1 MSEKQAYQLQQ
12 WQLHINDRMS
22 SGQTIKEWCN
32 ANDISQ
38 DAYYYW
44 LRKIR
49 GMTYISAVRELPGRT
64 TPSNAFVE
72 IRAEEARPA
81 AAFTPDMISG
91 DAVAADQVTSAVIT
105 KGAVRI
111 EIMSGA
117 SPAFLRDLL
126 EAVRYV

>member
-12 WQLHINDRMS
+12 CQLHINGSMS

-49 GMTYISAVRELPGRT
+49 GMTYISAVRELPT
-64 TPSNAFVE
+64 QTSPSNAFVE
-72 IRAEEARPA
+72 IKPEKVRPA
-81 AAFTPDMISG
+81 AAFTPDMIS
-91 DAVAADQVTSAVIT
+91 DNAVAADQGTSAIIT
-105 KGAVRI
+105 KGSVKI

-117 SPAFLRDLL
+117 SPAFLRNIL

>member
-12 WQLHINDRMS
+12 WQMHINDRMS

-49 GMTYISAVRELPGRT
+49 GMTYISAVRELPGKT
-64 TPSNAFVE
+64 PPSNAFVE

-117 SPAFLRDLL
+117 SPAFLRNLL

>member
-22 SGQTIKEWCN
+22 SGQTIKEWCMEN
-32 ANDISQ
+32 EVSMDS
-38 DAYYYW
+38 YYYW
-44 LRKIR
+44 LKKVRER
-49 GMTYISAVRELPGRT
+49 TYISAVRDLPAK
-64 TPSNAFVE
+64 TPASNAFVE
-72 IRAEEARPA
+72 IRPEEVRPV

-91 DAVAADQVTSAVIT
+91 NAATANHETSAVIT
-105 KGAVRI
+105 KGAVKI

-117 SPAFLRDLL
+117 SPAFLRNLL